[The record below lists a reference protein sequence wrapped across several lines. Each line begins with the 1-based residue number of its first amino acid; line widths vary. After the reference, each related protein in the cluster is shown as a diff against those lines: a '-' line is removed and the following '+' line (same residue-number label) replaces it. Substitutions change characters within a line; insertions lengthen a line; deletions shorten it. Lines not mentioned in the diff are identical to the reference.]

1 MGRKRKTTLADETPK
16 THLIQERILHTASHL
31 MQDVGYQRM
40 TLGRISDLSGIS
52 SAEIRRIF
60 KSKDDILAGIT
71 EKVMERTQE
80 ILEEEL
86 RPSEILLKD
95 DAREMLALYQY
106 IVPLAI
112 DLEAVDHSAMLCSI
126 FKTMY
131 TPPSLFEILVDRHAS
146 YAHLTFARKFT
157 LQECYERVLLVRAS
171 MSGYILSHEFKYL
184 FARENLKKLCLTQ
197 ALRIFDVPQDKIELL
212 LVELKTQKDKMLEV
226 SRRIFAEL

>member
-40 TLGRISDLSGIS
+40 TLGRISDLS
-52 SAEIRRIF
+52 EIRRIF